1 MADLKI
7 SQLTSATTPL
17 AGTEVLPIVQSG
29 STKKVPSNDLTVKNL
44 RSNATTGIL
53 QVAGPG
59 TGTTRTMTTPDANF
73 TVARTDAAQTF
84 TGNQKIAGVLI
95 VNAQPATAGV
105 GSCTTMASF
114 GSLANGQSVRI
125 DLDFNVSDGTY
136 IVEVFAKALNSSNGQ
151 NAELQAIVKGS
162 KIGGSFYDSAVSVL
176 YSARFSTPTIT
187 NVASTERIYIDIP
200 NNDGQTF
207 NSHQGVMLR
216 IFGSDSAFINAI
228 TIV

>member
-7 SQLTSATTPL
+7 SQLTSATLPL
-17 AGTEVLPIVQSG
+17 AGTEVLPIVQSS
-29 STKKVPSNDLTVKNL
+29 STKKVATNDLTVKNV

-59 TGTTRTMTTPDANF
+59 VGATRTMTTPDANF

-84 TGNQKIAGVLI
+84 TGDQKIAGVLV

-105 GSCTTMASF
+105 GYCTTMASF
-114 GSLANGQSVRI
+114 GSLANGKSIRI
-125 DLDFNVSDGTY
+125 DLDFNIADGTF

-151 NAELQAIVKGS
+151 NAEIQAIVKGS
-162 KIGGSFYDSAVSVL
+162 KIGGTFYDSAVSVL
-176 YSARFSTPTIT
+176 YAARFSTPTIT
-187 NVASTERIYIDIP
+187 NVASTQRIYIDIL

-216 IFGSDSAFINAI
+216 IFGSDAAFINSVTVI
-228 TIV
+228 

>member
-29 STKKVPSNDLTVKNL
+29 STKKVPSDDLTVKNL

-84 TGNQKIAGVLI
+84 TGAQKIAGTLKINSVPASVQVGMSVL
-95 VNAQPATAGV
+95 TAAFGTV
-105 GSCTTMASF
+105 TT
-114 GSLANGQSVRI
+114 GQSIQI
-125 DLDFNVSDGTY
+125 DVDFGTDGTFV
-136 IVEVFAKALNSSNGQ
+136 IEMTAKGANSSNGQ
-151 NAELQAIVKGS
+151 NAAVQAVIKGA
-162 KIGGSFYDSAVSVL
+162 KIGGNFYDSAVSTL
-176 YSARFSTPTIT
+176 YLARFDAPTVT
-187 NVASTERIYIDIP
+187 NVASSTRVRILIP
-200 NNDGQTF
+200 NNNGQTF
-207 NSHQGVMLR
+207 NAHNAFMLR
-216 IFGSDSAFINAI
+216 IMGTDLATINSV